1 MMRHVLYA
9 FFFTLTIFSASL
21 SAQPASFERQLDSL
35 RQLVYHTQ
43 HDSLKFLLYLA
54 LAELHFFHSF
64 KHHDDA
70 NFRQAELNAALD
82 LLSAAHQFR
91 KTSTSRAIE
100 CAVLLERAQFQSRQ
114 DALLTLDMC
123 QKELADI
130 LRDDPLNSAALA
142 TYGALGVELAKIPAV
157 YRLLAQWFYRP
168 IPTHPSLNQALL
180 YLLQAQL
187 LGKYRVFILW
197 KLGEAYVQVRNARD
211 VVNSLRACL
220 DAPEEHP
227 YFDAYC
233 KSRARMLLEQY
244 LSTRQSR

>member
-1 MMRHVLYA
+1 MMRHVQYV
-9 FFFTLTIFSASL
+9 FFFALTVFTASL
-21 SAQPASFERQLDSL
+21 HAQPSSFEPQLDSL
-35 RQLVYHTQ
+35 RQLIHQ
-43 HDSLKFLLYLA
+43 ASHDSLKFPLRLA
-54 LAELHFFHSF
+54 LAEQHFFHSF
-64 KHHDDA
+64 KHYDDA
-70 NFRQAELNAALD
+70 SFRQAELNAALD

-100 CAVLLERAQFQSRQ
+100 CAVLLERVQFQPRQ

-130 LRDDPLNSAALA
+130 LKDDPLNPAALA

-157 YRLLAQWFYRP
+157 YRLFAQWFYRP
-168 IPTHPSLNQALL
+168 IPTDPSLNQALL
-180 YLLQAQL
+180 YLLQARL
-187 LGKYRVFILW
+187 LGKYRVFVLW
-197 KLGEAYVQVRNARD
+197 KLGEAYTQVRNARD
-211 VVNSLRACL
+211 VVTSLRACL

-244 LSTRQSR
+244 LSARQSR